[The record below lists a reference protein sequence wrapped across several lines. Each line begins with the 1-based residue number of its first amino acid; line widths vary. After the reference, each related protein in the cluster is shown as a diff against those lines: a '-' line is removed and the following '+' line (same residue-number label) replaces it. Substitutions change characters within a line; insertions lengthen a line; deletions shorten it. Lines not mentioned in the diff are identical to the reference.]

1 MGDFCKG
8 VAYGMVAGVCVGA
21 IIVAKNKKL
30 ANQIKS
36 KMQTAETKLMDA
48 KEMIEEKF
56 QEAQE
61 QSESSGQMSTETAG
75 GKKSKN

>member
-48 KEMIEEKF
+48 KEMIEEKI

-61 QSESSGQMSTETAG
+61 QSESSSQISTETAG